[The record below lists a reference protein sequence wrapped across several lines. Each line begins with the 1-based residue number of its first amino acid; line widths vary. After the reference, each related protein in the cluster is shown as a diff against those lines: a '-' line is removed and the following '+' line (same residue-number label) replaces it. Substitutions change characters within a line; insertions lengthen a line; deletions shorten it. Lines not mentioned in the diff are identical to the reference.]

1 MIAMNEAQ
9 VLQCLTDAG
18 CDDSLIERFE
28 AMRRAASRGGQ
39 LALLPVVSKS
49 VLPKGK
55 ILDCAKELK
64 KVTVKAP
71 VKAGDVVAADILG
84 LGVDIVASRDMAAV

>member
-1 MIAMNEAQ
+1 MPYNDVGMWNVMIAMNEAQ

-39 LALLPVVSKS
+39 LALLNDHRRLLLDRIHAEQK
-49 VLPKGK
+49 K
-55 ILDCAKELK
+55 LDCLDYLLWSIKEDRK
-64 KVTVKAP
+64 DFNNGRKT
-71 VKAGDVVAADILG
+71 
-84 LGVDIVASRDMAAV
+84 S

>member
-39 LALLPVVSKS
+39 LALLNDHRRLLLDRIHAEQK
-49 VLPKGK
+49 K
-55 ILDCAKELK
+55 LDCLDYLLWSIKEDRK
-64 KVTVKAP
+64 DFNNGRKT
-71 VKAGDVVAADILG
+71 
-84 LGVDIVASRDMAAV
+84 S

>member
-39 LALLPVVSKS
+39 LALLNEHRRLLLDRIHAEQK
-49 VLPKGK
+49 K
-55 ILDCAKELK
+55 LDCLDYLLWSIKEDRQDFNSGRK
-64 KVTVKAP
+64 T
-71 VKAGDVVAADILG
+71 
-84 LGVDIVASRDMAAV
+84 S

>member
-39 LALLPVVSKS
+39 LALLNDHRHLLLDRIHAEQK
-49 VLPKGK
+49 K
-55 ILDCAKELK
+55 LDCLDYLLWSIKEDRK
-64 KVTVKAP
+64 DFNNGRKT
-71 VKAGDVVAADILG
+71 
-84 LGVDIVASRDMAAV
+84 S